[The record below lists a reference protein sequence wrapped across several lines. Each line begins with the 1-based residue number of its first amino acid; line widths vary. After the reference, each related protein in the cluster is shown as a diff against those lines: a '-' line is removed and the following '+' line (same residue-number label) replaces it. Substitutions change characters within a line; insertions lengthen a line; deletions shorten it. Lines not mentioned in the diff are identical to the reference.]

1 MKGLDNEDDDGEDDD
16 EEGDDEDEEPKPR
29 KKASE
34 KARNVLM
41 DWLVANEG
49 KRSRDRCLQF
59 LCIYIRLFLFSFR
72 DDST

>member
-1 MKGLDNEDDDGEDDD
+1 MENDDGEGADADED
-16 EEGDDEDEEPKPR
+16 EEEGEDDEDDEPKPR

-49 KRSRDRCLQF
+49 KTRGWQAFDA
-59 LCIYIRLFLFSFR
+59 Y
-72 DDST
+72 